1 MGEQH
6 KRRTTEQ
13 RVAEI
18 DAKIE
23 SHKKNID
30 TLEAKKKAI
39 LNPKPRKNPLSM
51 NAIIKKAKEKGY
63 TAKDIAKKLD
73 IDIEE

>member
-1 MGEQH
+1 MSEQR
-6 KRRTTEQ
+6 KRRTIEQ

-23 SHKKNID
+23 SHKKNIAA
-30 TLEAKKKAI
+30 LEAKKKAI
-39 LNPKPRKNPLSM
+39 LNPKPRKILSM

-73 IDIEE
+73 IDIED

>member
-1 MGEQH
+1 MGELR
-6 KRRTTEQ
+6 KRRTVEE

-18 DAKIE
+18 DGKIE
-23 SHKKNID
+23 TCKKNIA

-39 LNPKPRKNPLSM
+39 LNPKPRKILSM
-51 NAIIKKAKEKGY
+51 NTIIKKAKEKGY

-73 IDIEE
+73 IDIED